1 MMLVVKNLVK
11 EFGGLVANGD
21 ISFELQQGEILGL
34 IGPNGAG
41 KSTLFNCIAGYYK
54 PTGGD
59 IFFEGKKI
67 TGWPP
72 HQVTKVGIARTFQ
85 GMKIMPNLTVQE
97 NVMIGA
103 FCRTNERH
111 VAKKEAKGI
120 LDLMG
125 LTEVANALP
134 TGLPIATQ
142 KRIELARAIATKPKL
157 LMLDELA
164 AGLNPLETKEIIQTL
179 QRIRGERKLTLFL
192 IEHVMEFIMTISER
206 VIVMAAG
213 KKIAEGRPEEVARQE
228 KVIEA
233 YLGERYAEGRKDS
246 SQLRRD
252 SSPS

>member
-1 MMLVVKNLVK
+1 MMLEVKNLVK
-11 EFGGLVANGD
+11 EFGGLVANAD
-21 ISFELQQGEILGL
+21 ISFQLKQGEILGL

-59 IFFEGKKI
+59 ILFEGKDI

-72 HQVTKVGIARTFQ
+72 HLVTREGIARTFQ
-85 GMKIMPNLTVQE
+85 GMKMMPNLTVEE

-103 FCRTNERH
+103 FCRTSDRPI
-111 VAKKEAKGI
+111 AQKEAQGI

-125 LTEVANALP
+125 LAGEADALP
-134 TGLPIATQ
+134 TELPIASQ

-157 LMLDELA
+157 LMLDEMA

-179 QRIRGERKLTLFL
+179 QRIKEERKLTLFL
-192 IEHVMEFIMTISER
+192 TEHVMEFVMTVSER
-206 VIVMAAG
+206 VIVMSAG
-213 KKIAEGRPEEVARQE
+213 KKITEGPPVEVARQE

-233 YLGERYAEGRKDS
+233 YLGERYAKGR
-246 SQLRRD
+246 
-252 SSPS
+252 